1 MLGQNYENF
10 KEPAPTGLGIIPREV
25 GKGAK
30 SYSQNLRNVKSSMHE
45 LI

>member
-1 MLGQNYENF
+1 MGQNYENF

-30 SYSQNLRNVKSSMHE
+30 SYSQSLKNVKSSTHE

>member
-25 GKGAK
+25 GRGAK
-30 SYSQNLRNVKSSMHE
+30 AKARA
-45 LI
+45 